1 MPSLV
6 EKLQS
11 LGYEIYATYRTGK
24 YLSLMGIHVNVI
36 SLDNAIKLLKDGYFD
51 AVINTPTKGKKPDN
65 TGFKLRRTAVE
76 YRIPLFTSMDTIKA
90 ALNAVAKVN
99 VNGLSIL
106 SINEYEEIQKD
117 NVKNLVL

>member
-1 MPSLV
+1 
-6 EKLQS
+6 
-11 LGYEIYATYRTGK
+11 
-24 YLSLMGIHVNVI
+24 
-36 SLDNAIKLLKDGYFD
+36 
-51 AVINTPTKGKKPDN
+51 
-65 TGFKLRRTAVE
+65 
-76 YRIPLFTSMDTIKA
+76 MDTIKA